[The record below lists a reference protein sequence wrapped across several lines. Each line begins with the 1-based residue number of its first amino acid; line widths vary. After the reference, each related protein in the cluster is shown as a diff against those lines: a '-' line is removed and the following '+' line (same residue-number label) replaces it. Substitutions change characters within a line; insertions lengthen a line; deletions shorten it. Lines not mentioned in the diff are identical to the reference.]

1 MLRPEIGEYSPN
13 YLNYIKLLPDGDIL
27 EILEQQGSKI
37 FGLFNNF
44 SEKNALYRY
53 DPDKWCIKEI
63 LQHLIDTERVFT
75 YRALRISRGDST
87 PLPSFDQDD
96 FIRNSNV
103 LQRLIGDLTNEYQ
116 SVRNASLALF
126 RSLDEEMTLRMGTA
140 SGNLLTVRSIPCIIA
155 GHELHHNNVIREK
168 YLKTPLPR
176 QT

>member
-13 YLNYIKLLPDGDIL
+13 YLQYIRLLPDGDIL
-27 EILEQQGSKI
+27 EILEQQGRTT
-37 FGLFNNF
+37 FELFNNL

-63 LQHLIDTERVFT
+63 MQHLIDSERVFT
-75 YRALRISRGDST
+75 YRALRISRADT
-87 PLPSFDQDD
+87 APLPSFDQDE

-103 LQRLIGDLTNEYQ
+103 LQRLLTDLANEYQ
-116 SVRNASLALF
+116 SVRHASLTFF
-126 RSLDEEMTLRMGTA
+126 RALDEEMTLRVGTA

-155 GHELHHNNVIREK
+155 GHELHHNNVVREK
-168 YLKTPLPR
+168 YFKILPAQ